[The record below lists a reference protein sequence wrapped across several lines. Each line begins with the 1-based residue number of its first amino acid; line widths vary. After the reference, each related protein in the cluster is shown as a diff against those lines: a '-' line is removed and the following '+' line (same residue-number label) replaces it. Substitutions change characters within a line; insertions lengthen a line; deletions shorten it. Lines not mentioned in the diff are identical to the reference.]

1 MITLA
6 SPLTPVILRLLG
18 LRRTAIVVA
27 AVLLTWI
34 TIQASLT
41 WLIQASNT
49 VALLTVFAVELAAL
63 IASDGPRRGLRL
75 VTWKGLLMAA
85 SWLVVAVTVGLDN
98 DPGNAGVHVS
108 RYLIALAIAAGAGTL
123 ASAKARRL
131 LLLFAIPLSPFV
143 IFIRPYETSVLVM
156 YLAPGFMSLI
166 AFFVSGRSRHKQ
178 QPDQTIGNVA

>member
-108 RYLIALAIAAGAGTL
+108 RYLIALAIAAGPARWPRPRHAGCCCC
-123 ASAKARRL
+123 SRSRCRR
-131 LLLFAIPLSPFV
+131 S
-143 IFIRPYETSVLVM
+143 S
-156 YLAPGFMSLI
+156 SS
-166 AFFVSGRSRHKQ
+166 SGRTRRQSW
-178 QPDQTIGNVA
+178 